1 MRKFLLPLGLAFL
14 SYSAT
19 AQHRAWSVGILGS
32 YGHYK
37 FNPAER
43 QFGQYLLHIY
53 GIEALDMWR
62 LGVFAR

>member
-1 MRKFLLPLGLAFL
+1 MKKIFLLTSLLLL
-14 SYSAT
+14 SVASQ
-19 AQHRAWSVGILGS
+19 AQRPAWSVGVLGS